1 MRGRYSG
8 CHMTIYGYK
17 LPGAVSI
24 ARSSFLT
31 DKLTKRAKQKI
42 KILDWCKIHNQ
53 NISLA
58 SRRFGLD
65 RRTIRS
71 WLKRAKEEG
80 LLGLNDK
87 SHRPHHLRQPTTDS
101 ETVFEVVKLR
111 RKYPMWSK
119 YKLATLLKKKSM
131 FVSSS
136 TIGRILKR
144 RGLINKKISQ
154 KRRKSALSPKKRF
167 PHGMRISQPGEMI
180 QIDTK
185 ENRIIG
191 GRKLFQFTAIDVLT
205 KQRILDFYPTQTSE
219 HGALFLEHCLKEFP
233 FSIKAIQTDNG
244 HEFLKYFV
252 KLCEERNIVHYFTHP
267 RTPKENAYVEI
278 SHGAD
283 EREFYQQGNLIPDLN
298 IMKIKIKEWQNVW
311 NKIRPH
317 EALDY
322 LTPDEYLAKCQNGR
336 IPTKDVI
343 VLQA

>member
-1 MRGRYSG
+1 MR
-8 CHMTIYGYK
+8 IYGYK
-17 LPGAVSI
+17 LPGAINI

-31 DKLTKRAKQKI
+31 DKLTERAKQKL
-42 KILDWCKIHNQ
+42 KILGWHRQHDK
-53 NISLA
+53 NISLT

-71 WLKRAKEEG
+71 WLKKFRNEG

-87 SHRPHHLRQPTTDS
+87 SHRPNVLRKPITNP
-101 ETVFEVVKLR
+101 EIVFEVVKLR
-111 RKYPMWSK
+111 KQYPMWSK
-119 YKLATLLKKKSM
+119 YKLVVLLKRKDMNISA
-131 FVSSS
+131 S

-144 RGLINKKISQ
+144 RNLINVKVSQ

-167 PHGMRISQPGEMI
+167 PRGMRISQPGDMI

-185 ENRIIG
+185 EKRIIE

-205 KQRILDFYPTQTSE
+205 KRRVLDFYPSQTSE
-219 HGALFLEHCLKEFP
+219 NGALFLEKCLREFP
-233 FSIKAIQTDNG
+233 FPIRAIQTDNG
-244 HEFLKYFV
+244 HEFLKLFI
-252 KLCEERNIVHYFTHP
+252 KFCKEKNIDHYFTHP
-267 RTPKENAYVEI
+267 RTPKENTYVEI

-298 IMKIKIKEWQNVW
+298 IMKNKIKEWENIW

-317 EALDY
+317 EALNY
-322 LTPDEYLAKCQNGR
+322 LTPDEYLTKCQQGR